1 MAPSVAPA
9 SKLRSQRSPRPAKID
24 LKYLQSFTDALLG
37 DFVHAKRIES
47 IANATTGVLHAA
59 SLALHAIGASY
70 AVISGMQAKHGV
82 KQVDRLLSNGKFF
95 VSEYFAPWVQYVVA
109 DRKEIVVAM
118 DWTEFDGDKIS
129 TLCIY
134 LVTRHGRA
142 TPLLWKSVDKSSLK
156 GQRNGYEDELVELLH
171 GLLPD
176 EIHITLLADRGF
188 GDQKLYALLETLG
201 WDYVIRFREGIA
213 VEDASGKSA
222 PAKAWIVGAR
232 PKMLVDAKVT
242 EDRAAVPA
250 VVVVHA
256 AKMKEAW
263 CLATSLKSNKA
274 SEVVK
279 LYGRRFTIE
288 ETFRDQKDNHFGL
301 GLSATHISDERRR
314 DRLLF
319 LAAIAHT
326 LLTLLGAA
334 SEETGLD
341 RTLKVNTSSKRT
353 HSLFR
358 QGLHWFQ
365 AMPNMRQEWYD
376 RLIVSFDRIVANHAF
391 CKEIFDII

>member
-1 MAPSVAPA
+1 M
-9 SKLRSQRSPRPAKID
+9 
-24 LKYLQSFTDALLG
+24 
-37 DFVHAKRIES
+37 
-47 IANATTGVLHAA
+47 
-59 SLALHAIGASY
+59 
-70 AVISGMQAKHGV
+70 
-82 KQVDRLLSNGKFF
+82 
-95 VSEYFAPWVQYVVA
+95 
-109 DRKEIVVAM
+109 
-118 DWTEFDGDKIS
+118 
-129 TLCIY
+129 
-134 LVTRHGRA
+134 
-142 TPLLWKSVDKSSLK
+142 
-156 GQRNGYEDELVELLH
+156 
-171 GLLPD
+171 
-176 EIHITLLADRGF
+176 
-188 GDQKLYALLETLG
+188 
-201 WDYVIRFREGIA
+201 
-213 VEDASGKSA
+213 
-222 PAKAWIVGAR
+222 
-232 PKMLVDAKVT
+232 
-242 EDRAAVPA
+242 
-250 VVVVHA
+250 
-256 AKMKEAW
+256 
-263 CLATSLKSNKA
+263 
-274 SEVVK
+274 
-279 LYGRRFTIE
+279 YGRRFTIE